1 MLKHHIKCF
10 GILLAFA
17 FFMACSQ
24 KDEDMKINATGPM
37 NSATSSQSDLA
48 NMPVDDG
55 IPIPIEIQT
64 FSSVEEMEKWD
75 REHGVE
81 EVYPLDGSQEI
92 VESTV
97 QSIDNSLETS
107 VTYAVLTD
115 PLFYAIMHYLVG
127 DKSMTPWDES
137 QTVCVKPCTDP
148 QVHCLCAKEIPALD
162 YYRPKLQKSPV
173 GNIQEVKDALQNG
186 SDVNA
191 REFGKTPLMLAAMG
205 NSPELIN
212 LLLDN
217 GADINAIDTFTGKTA
232 LVYSKEFD
240 QKQIIKTLQ
249 QHGAK

>member
-10 GILLAFA
+10 GILLAFV

-24 KDEDMKINATGPM
+24 KDEDMKVNATGPI
-37 NSATSSQSDLA
+37 NFATSSQFDLA

-55 IPIPIEIQT
+55 ISTEIQT

-75 REHGVE
+75 REHGGE
-81 EVYPLDGSQEI
+81 EAYPLDGSQEI
-92 VESTV
+92 VGATV
-97 QSIDNSLETS
+97 QPTDNNLETS
-107 VTYAVLTD
+107 VTYAVSTD

-127 DKSMTPWDES
+127 DESMTPWDES
-137 QTVCVKPCTDP
+137 ETVCVKPCTDP
-148 QVHCLCAKEIPALD
+148 DVMCLCEKEMPALD

-191 REFGKTPLMLAAMG
+191 RELGKTPLMLAAMG

-217 GADINAIDTFTGKTA
+217 GADINATDTFTGKTA
-232 LVYSKEFD
+232 LDYAKEFD
-240 QKQIIKTLQ
+240 QKQTIKTLQ